1 MEAMPKFAY
10 DALRIAMD
18 METLILDK
26 KDNLKIPIKIMAV
39 NQKPKV
45 KQNQKRRRWTK
56 QKPS

>member
-1 MEAMPKFAY
+1 MPKFAY

-45 KQNQKRRRWTK
+45 KKNQKRRRWTK

>member
-45 KQNQKRRRWTK
+45 KKNQKRRRWTK